1 MWFKKWNKC
10 KDNTFYSLW
19 NLCHLLF
26 LPCCSI
32 EKRMKL
38 SVFDIF
44 LALLYKCCEL
54 DKKKRLNVLDM
65 LSISRRLVMPYPNV
79 SAKAY
84 RLGWGKSAVQVYW
97 ELTKLIRGSSTNF
110 FFVCWPALQQSFLL
124 WRGSRS
130 CVLARRSLWFSV
142 SYW

>member
-19 NLCHLLF
+19 NVCHLLF

-54 DKKKRLNVLDM
+54 DFKKRLNVLDM

-110 FFVCWPALQQSFLL
+110 FLSLGQHSSSPFCCEED
-124 WRGSRS
+124 RS